1 MPDPGDV
8 SVRVIENGVLGAAG
22 PYHSANEAADVMKP
36 GDPNEI
42 GVGALP
48 ISVVLTNPVTT
59 PPMPLSK
66 SGLLL
71 PATNAPGVK
80 SRTVP
85 VSVVLAAKAV
95 DANSVNAA
103 ARTSSE

>member
-22 PYHSANEAADVMKP
+22 PYHSANEAADVMNP
-36 GDPNEI
+36 GAPNEI

-71 PATNAPGVK
+71 PGTKAPGVK

-85 VSVVLAAKAV
+85 VRCCAGRESRRCK
-95 DANSVNAA
+95 
-103 ARTSSE
+103 